1 MSRDFQ
7 PLQGMSDLS
16 GTEVLR
22 WQRLEDFAHRHFARF
37 GFGELRTPL
46 LEKSEVFL
54 RSLGD
59 TTDVVQKEMY
69 AFEDRGGRAVALR
82 PEGTAGVVRH
92 VAGLGEEGLASKFYY
107 VGPMYRCE
115 RPQAGR
121 KREFHQIGVEAFGA
135 PNPLADAEVIAL
147 QVQLLEGW
155 GLANSVIK
163 INTRG
168 AQEEH
173 QAVREGLRSALLPF
187 RDELCEDCQ
196 RRVDEQVLRVLDCKV
211 PGCMEVVSRIPS
223 MLSFMSAESKQYLD
237 EVLAALEAL
246 GVRAEYDASLVR
258 GLDYYEHTVWE
269 ITHEALGAQNAL
281 AGGGRYRVRMG
292 KKGIPGVGFGIGVER
307 VLSALEASGSWLFDA
322 PQAEGFWLVSLGEK
336 ALRANMELAMLL
348 RKKGFRCGMELQ
360 VKSMKAQLRK
370 ADRFGANVA
379 LIRGDDELQARRILV
394 KDLIESNQEECD
406 LVSWLGS
413 LEGE

>member
-16 GTEVLR
+16 GDEVLR
-22 WQRLEDFAHRHFARF
+22 WQQLEQYAHRHFARF

-46 LEKSEVFL
+46 VEKSEVFL

-69 AFEDRGGRAVALR
+69 AFEDRGGREVALR

-92 VAGLGEEGLASKFYY
+92 VAGLGEEGLASKVYY
-107 VGPMYRCE
+107 MGPMYRCE

-121 KREFHQIGVEAFGA
+121 KREFHQIGVEAFGE
-135 PNPLADAEVIAL
+135 PNPLADAEVIGL

-155 GLANSVIK
+155 GLKNSIVK

-168 AQEEH
+168 ALAEH
-173 QAVREGLRSALLPF
+173 QTVRDGLREALLPF
-187 RDELCEDCQ
+187 KDELCEDCQ
-196 RRVDEQVLRVLDCKV
+196 RRLDQQVLRVLDCKA
-211 PGCMEVVSRIPS
+211 PGCIDVVSRIPS
-223 MLSFMSAESKQYLD
+223 MHAFLSLESKQFLE
-237 EVLAALEAL
+237 EVLTALERL
-246 GVRAEYDASLVR
+246 GVKAEYDSQLVR

-269 ITHEALGAQNAL
+269 ITHAALGAQNAL
-281 AGGGRYRVRMG
+281 AGGGRYRVQMG
-292 KKGIPGVGFGIGVER
+292 KKQIPGVGFGIGVER

-322 PQAEGFWLVSLGEK
+322 QETEGFWLVSLGDE
-336 ALRANMELAMLL
+336 ALLANMELAMQL

-370 ADRFGANVA
+370 ADRFGANIA
-379 LIRGDDELQARRILV
+379 LIRGDDELLGNRILV
-394 KDLIESNQEECD
+394 KNLTESQQEECD
-406 LVSWLGS
+406 LASWLEA